1 MAKYEVN
8 EKVRPLILR
17 DNETKDVYTLEFSR
31 DSVRFAESRGFSIS
45 SISDFPMTKI
55 PELFFYAFRMHHK
68 NVAREK
74 TDKILFE
81 DLGGLREGM
90 LERLYALYSAPFEAL
105 ANSDDEDNEKNARM
119 TVEF

>member
-68 NVAREK
+68 NIAREK

-90 LERLYALYSAPFEAL
+90 LERLYSLYSAPFDAL
-105 ANSDDEDNEKNARM
+105 ANDGEDNEKNSRM